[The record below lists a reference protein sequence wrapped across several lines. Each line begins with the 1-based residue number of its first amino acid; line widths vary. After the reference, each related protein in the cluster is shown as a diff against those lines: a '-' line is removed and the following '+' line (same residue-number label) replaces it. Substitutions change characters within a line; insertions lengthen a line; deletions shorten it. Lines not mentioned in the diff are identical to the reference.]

1 MTEQT
6 ESPPADQPQTEASP
20 PTTMVVEEAA
30 PQTTEESSPP
40 SPAADNNNNSQPKS
54 ALQANIE
61 AKGKNA
67 YYFAHSHKANGP
79 KWDGKAEPRL
89 LSSSTSSSIDSDKKP
104 QLKKASF
111 DIHKSNITSYA
122 FSDEGKSVKLYI
134 TLPEVGEVCSDNDIV
149 LEWNDH
155 SFSLV
160 VNNYKEQEPKC
171 LSFGRLTAKITKAAC
186 RKKKDRL
193 ILILT
198 KEDEGKEWHTVND
211 KGAPD
216 HELV

>member
-1 MTEQT
+1 MAET
-6 ESPPADQPQTEASP
+6 SPPQEGSGSTPD
-20 PTTMVVEEAA
+20 
-30 PQTTEESSPP
+30 
-40 SPAADNNNNSQPKS
+40 DNNDKVQPKS

-67 YYFAHSHKANGP
+67 YYFAHSNTAKGP

-89 LSSSTSSSIDSDKKP
+89 LSSSVSSESSEKP

-122 FSDEGKSVKLYI
+122 FSDEGKCVKLYI
-134 TLPEVGEVCSDNDIV
+134 TLQDVGEKCSDDDII
-149 LEWNDH
+149 LDWNDH
-155 SFSLV
+155 SFNLV
-160 VNNYKEQEPKC
+160 VNNYAEEEKC
-171 LSFGRLTAKITKAAC
+171 LSFGRLTAKITKATC

-193 ILILT
+193 VLTLT
-198 KEDEGKEWHTVND
+198 KEEEKEWHTVND

-216 HELV
+216 HEIV